1 MLRKDFSIV
10 RVLDAQNDYL
20 YSISPTIG
28 RVVSDGRARGANLLS
43 SNNTHRKVEV
53 PLIML
58 SRGSDL
64 VLDAGVAG
72 AWNKYTKSDPH
83 RRVAELQIGPTDMLP
98 IAGNLESRHGCYL
111 ENVAEFLKG

>member
-1 MLRKDFSIV
+1 MLRKDFTIV

-20 YSISPTIG
+20 YCISPTIG
-28 RVVSDGRARGANLLS
+28 RVVSDGRARSANLLS

-58 SRGSDL
+58 RRGSNL

-72 AWNKYTKSDPH
+72 AWNKYTKNYPH
-83 RRVAELQIGPTDMLP
+83 GRVAELQIGPTDVLP
-98 IAGNLESRHGCYL
+98 IAGNLKSRHECYL
-111 ENVAEFLKG
+111 ENVTERLKE